1 MINCNPE
8 TVSTDYDSSDKLY
21 FEPITLEDVLEICK
35 IEQPQGVIVQLGGQ
49 TPLKIAN
56 DLNKNHIPIIGT
68 TSKMIDVAEDREKFK
83 ELLETLSLRQPE
95 NSIINDFNAVESEA
109 EKIGFPMVVRPSY
122 VLGGRAMAIVN
133 DYTELETYLNT
144 IGDQFKDNP
153 ILLDKFLSDSIEV
166 DVDALC
172 DGENVT
178 ICGIME
184 HIEEAGIHSGD
195 SACAIPPFSLSSEV
209 IQLIKS
215 ATVKLGLSLHV
226 IGLMNIQFAI
236 KGKEIYILE
245 VNPRASRTVPFV
257 SKAIGLPIAKI
268 AVEIMLGKKLMIP
281 NGLTIKKEAIFQ
293 LKRQYFLLLSFLELI
308 HF

>member
-1 MINCNPE
+1 
-8 TVSTDYDSSDKLY
+8 
-21 FEPITLEDVLEICK
+21 
-35 IEQPQGVIVQLGGQ
+35 
-49 TPLKIAN
+49 
-56 DLNKNHIPIIGT
+56 
-68 TSKMIDVAEDREKFK
+68 
-83 ELLETLSLRQPE
+83 
-95 NSIINDFNAVESEA
+95 
-109 EKIGFPMVVRPSY
+109 MVVRPSY

-133 DYTELETYLNT
+133 DHTELETYLNT

-209 IQLIKS
+209 IKLIKS
-215 ATVKLGLSLHV
+215 ATVKLGLSLRV

-257 SKAIGLPIAKI
+257 SKAIGHAIAKI
-268 AVEIMLGKKLMIP
+268 AVEIMLGKKI
-281 NGLTIKKEAIFQ
+281 NDTEWSDNKKETIFQ
-293 LKRQYFLLLSFLELI
+293 LKRQYFLLLSFLESI
-308 HF
+308 PFWVQR

>member
-1 MINCNPE
+1 
-8 TVSTDYDSSDKLY
+8 
-21 FEPITLEDVLEICK
+21 
-35 IEQPQGVIVQLGGQ
+35 
-49 TPLKIAN
+49 
-56 DLNKNHIPIIGT
+56 
-68 TSKMIDVAEDREKFK
+68 
-83 ELLETLSLRQPE
+83 
-95 NSIINDFNAVESEA
+95 
-109 EKIGFPMVVRPSY
+109 MVVRPSY

-133 DYTELETYLNT
+133 DHTELETYLNT

-209 IQLIKS
+209 IELIKS

-257 SKAIGLPIAKI
+257 SKAIGLAYCK
-268 AVEIMLGKKLMIP
+268 
-281 NGLTIKKEAIFQ
+281 NCC
-293 LKRQYFLLLSFLELI
+293 
-308 HF
+308 